1 MDKIKLG
8 RTDEKIPKIGI
19 GTWKMP
25 ADSKEAEVAI
35 KFAIHHGMDFVDT
48 AEIYAN
54 ETMVGRA
61 IRGEKTFIATK
72 VPPHK
77 FRYEDVLKACDA
89 SLKKLG
95 VKQIDLYQLHW
106 PNHSIPISET
116 MKAMEELKKAGKIRY
131 IGVSNFDV
139 AELENAQAALKN
151 DEIVSNQIEYSILV
165 REVEKDMLGYARENK
180 ITIIAYSPLARASLF
195 SPKYKELMALLSR
208 IGHQHGKSAVQVAL
222 NWVLRDGNTIAIPKA
237 TSIAHVEE
245 NCGAAGW
252 SLSAVELAEV
262 NDFLLGIRK
271 RPISSIFTKM
281 LKHNGLWSKVASK
294 ISK

>member
-1 MDKIKLG
+1 MDAIRLG
-8 RTDEKIPKIGI
+8 KTGEKIPKIGI

-25 ADSKEAEVAI
+25 ADSKDSEAAI
-35 KFAIHHGMDFVDT
+35 KSAIHHGMDFVDT
-48 AEIYAN
+48 AEMYAN
-54 ETMVGRA
+54 EVMVGRA
-61 IRGEKTFIATK
+61 IHGEAAFIATK
-72 VPPHK
+72 VASHN
-77 FRYEDVLKACDA
+77 FRYGDVLKACDT

-95 VKQIDLYQLHW
+95 VNQIDLYQLHW

-116 MKAMEELKKAGKIRY
+116 MRAMEELKKAGKIRH

-139 AELENAQAALKN
+139 AELEDAQAALKN

-165 REVEKDMLGYARENK
+165 RDAEKDMLEYARKNR

-195 SPKYKELMALLSR
+195 SSKYNGLMALLSR
-208 IGHQHGKSAVQVAL
+208 TGQKHGKSAAQVAL

-245 NCGAAGW
+245 DAGAAGW
-252 SLSAVELAEV
+252 NLSNAELAEV

-271 RPISSIFTKM
+271 RPISSVFTKM
-281 LKHNGLWSKVASK
+281 LKHNGFWSKVTSK
-294 ISK
+294 IPK